1 MRRSVQVS
9 CLGRRCRR
17 HLPGATIIAFVALG
31 IVSANVAYSEG
42 ALPSPEIET
51 TTSAAFGAPNGLQQ
65 GFAAA
70 SIIITCRIQV
80 QHPHFS
86 GHVKGTVNV
95 VATTKCDAPVASIG
109 MVLTLLRNGMPAG
122 RAGINFLPGIEAQ
135 VNSAGPC
142 IDGVYLGL
150 LSWWIVWPPGFI
162 PLNSNRGWLTSV
174 PITLGCA
181 SPLPV

>member
-1 MRRSVQVS
+1 
-9 CLGRRCRR
+9 
-17 HLPGATIIAFVALG
+17 
-31 IVSANVAYSEG
+31 
-42 ALPSPEIET
+42 
-51 TTSAAFGAPNGLQQ
+51 
-65 GFAAA
+65 
-70 SIIITCRIQV
+70 
-80 QHPHFS
+80 
-86 GHVKGTVNV
+86 
-95 VATTKCDAPVASIG
+95 VASIG